1 MVPEQF
7 YLKPDTR
14 FPVITIKDGARK
26 HVGVATMS
34 RGVISVQKGPAFD
47 ELVGDIY
54 PAKIELIVYDEDA
67 YVDRK
72 DRVQKGK
79 V

>member
-14 FPVITIKDGARK
+14 FPVITIKDGVRK
-26 HVGVATMS
+26 HVGVATMV

-54 PAKIELIVYDEDA
+54 PAKIEIIVYDEDA
-67 YVDRK
+67 YVDLMGW
-72 DRVQKGK
+72 VQKGK

>member
-14 FPVITIKDGARK
+14 FPVITIKDGVRK

-54 PAKIELIVYDEDA
+54 PAKIEIIVYDEDA
-67 YVDRK
+67 YVDLM
-72 DRVQKGK
+72 DWVQKGK

>member
-14 FPVITIKDGARK
+14 FPVITIKDGVRK
-26 HVGVATMS
+26 HVGVATMA
-34 RGVISVQKGPAFD
+34 RGAISVQKGPAFD

-54 PAKIELIVYDEDA
+54 PAKIEIIVYDEDA
-67 YVDRK
+67 YVDLM
-72 DRVQKGK
+72 DWVQKGK